1 MNAESLTRAYA
12 HALPDDLRHEYE
24 ERISILRDS
33 QPFSAAKFPPVE
45 EWMHEVAKEQIKD
58 RLETI

>member
-1 MNAESLTRAYA
+1 MNIQALTKSYA
-12 HALPDDLRHEYE
+12 SALPEDLRYEYK
-24 ERISILRDS
+24 ERIAILRDS